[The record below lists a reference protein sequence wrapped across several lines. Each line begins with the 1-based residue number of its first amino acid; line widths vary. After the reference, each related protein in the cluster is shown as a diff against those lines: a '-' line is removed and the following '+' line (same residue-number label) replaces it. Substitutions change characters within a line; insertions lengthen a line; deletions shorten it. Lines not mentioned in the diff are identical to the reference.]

1 MRVSE
6 VERNKVGW
14 FQQQID
20 RELGPGNGVI
30 VFGLQDGVVR
40 SVFIYIFWL
49 SFYFI
54 NIICHSRIEGFFT
67 TTKSVYYN
75 VQITSVG
82 RTRL

>member
-40 SVFIYIFWL
+40 SVFTI
-49 SFYFI
+49 S
-54 NIICHSRIEGFFT
+54 IIGCF
-67 TTKSVYYN
+67 
-75 VQITSVG
+75 
-82 RTRL
+82 